1 IPSSIAGIPGHPVK
15 DVTLE
20 NIEISYGG
28 RADKNIAYTPLDKVT
43 SVPENEAGYPDFSM
57 WGELPAWGFYMRHVE
72 GIKMINVKLSYVEDD
87 FRPAMVLDD
96 AKGINMKGLNIGAAK
111 EMPVILLN
119 NVSDLT
125 TKNLSLPVSEEKGIQ
140 KTNYK

>member
-1 IPSSIAGIPGHPVK
+1 VK

-28 RADKNIAYTPLDKVT
+28 RSSKDIAYLPLDKIT

-72 GIKMINVKLSYVEDD
+72 GIKLINVKLSYVEDD
-87 FRPAMVLDD
+87 WRPAIVTDD
-96 AKGINMKGLNIGAAK
+96 AKGIDLKGVNITSAK
-111 EMPVILLN
+111 EMPVILFN
-119 NVSDLT
+119 NTTNVS
-125 TKNLSLPVSEEKGIQ
+125 TKNLVMPVSEDKGIQ
-140 KTNYK
+140 KTNNK